1 MFQIDVTVIPYMEDS
16 QLSIYLP
23 LLGDRIAVRQFCRE
37 SQRQSTRQHSASA
50 GSGRKH
56 LLLQQLKEKLKRARP
71 DDCEEASSENVTQTD
86 HPTGTKKFR
95 TVSVGWLIT
104 VRGRLVQVRANKGGG
119 TRNIRVP
126 AMATKREIVAE
137 AQKLFFP
144 AGVSGIGNQADFAFD
159 LVDVQH
165 CAVSDGVTVASLYD
179 STRTCGNLRFS
190 ITTTPAEVCFFN
202 ICQFLV
208 TVSLSLV

>member
-1 MFQIDVTVIPYMEDS
+1 
-16 QLSIYLP
+16 
-23 LLGDRIAVRQFCRE
+23 
-37 SQRQSTRQHSASA
+37 
-50 GSGRKH
+50 
-56 LLLQQLKEKLKRARP
+56 LKRARP
-71 DDCEEASSENVTQTD
+71 DDCEEASSENVTQID

-95 TVSVGWLIT
+95 TVSVGWLNT
-104 VRGRLVQVRANKGGG
+104 VTGRLVQVRANKGGG

-165 CAVSDGVTVASLYD
+165 CPVSDGVTVASLYD

-190 ITTTPAEVCFFN
+190 ITTTQLVMALLLRPYMTAQEHVGISDSQSLQHQQRFV
-202 ICQFLV
+202 FLTFV
-208 TVSLSLV
+208 NFSSQSLSVSCD